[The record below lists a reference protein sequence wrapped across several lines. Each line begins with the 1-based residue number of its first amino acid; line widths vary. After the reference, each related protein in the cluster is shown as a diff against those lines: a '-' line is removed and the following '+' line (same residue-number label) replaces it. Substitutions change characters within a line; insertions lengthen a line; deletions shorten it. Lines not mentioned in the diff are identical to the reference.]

1 MKGKLTI
8 EWEAQSNQIKSSN
21 EQMKEEEK
29 LEEKNE

>member
-8 EWEAQSNQIKSSN
+8 EWEAQSIQIKSSN